1 MQTQNQS
8 LVLVAGTALLIAP
21 QITAAQ
27 RQAAIDCLLYAQLI
41 ANKRAGN
48 RFAQPSIWYRAYR
61 AVYGEIKWLVTG
73 QAHDTQNV
81 TAITELVISEPLQA
95 WLGQAGIDG
104 VQVLRRAIGG
114 LRHHCAGQRQ
124 LEGFIC
130 PVDRLQQ
137 PVVLE
142 IGLLDAQAHLHL
154 CSLTWQCTASV
165 EGAMQ
170 PSLDEMAALPA
181 EVQLRCISLV
191 CDVQAFEPMR
201 SKLHTLITSK
211 QQQTPYVL
219 DLGITA

>member
-27 RQAAIDCLLYAQLI
+27 RQAAIDCVLYAQLV
-41 ANKRAGN
+41 ADKRAGN
-48 RFAQPSIWYRAYR
+48 RFAQPSSWYRAYR
-61 AVYGEIKWLVTG
+61 AVYGELKWLVTG

-81 TAITELVISEPLQA
+81 TAITELVISQPLQA

-104 VQVLRRAIGG
+104 VQVLRRAIEG
-114 LRHHCAGQRQ
+114 LRDHSVGQRQ

-130 PVDRLQQ
+130 PADKLQQ

-154 CSLTWQCTASV
+154 CSLSWQFTSAV

-170 PSLDEMAALPA
+170 PNLDEMAALPA

-201 SKLHTLITSK
+201 SKLRKLIASK

-219 DLGITA
+219 DLGNTA